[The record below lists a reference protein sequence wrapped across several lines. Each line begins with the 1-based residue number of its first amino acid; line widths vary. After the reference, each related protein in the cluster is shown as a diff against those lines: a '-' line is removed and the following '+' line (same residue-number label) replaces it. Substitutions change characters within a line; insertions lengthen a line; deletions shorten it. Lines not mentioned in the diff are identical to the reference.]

1 MTHVDV
7 DAELARIRRGRRNR
21 EAAANKSNG
30 SGDLRAKPAMSTWPV
45 MHDAAYHG
53 LAGEIVHTIEPHSE
67 GDPVGLLLQS
77 LADIGN
83 MIGRGPYYQVESD
96 RHHPNL
102 YVGLVGES
110 AKARK
115 GTSRRRIHAIMKI
128 ADERWQNDCV
138 KSGLSSGE
146 GLINEVRDA
155 VQKWDPGT
163 QAWETCDPGI
173 ADKRLMI
180 IEDEFAGAL
189 SVMERHGNTLSP
201 ILRKAWDGDR
211 LATLTKNSPIS
222 STGAHISIVAHITGD
237 ELKLRIPR
245 TDLANGF
252 ANRFLF
258 ALVKRSK
265 ELPFGGNLTDSEILH
280 LGTQLRRIVEAAKGI
295 GRVTF
300 TDDAGAEWVRVYSA
314 LSAGQSGLLG
324 AITARAEAQVIRL
337 ATLYALLDNSS
348 HIEVAHLKAG
358 LAIWEYCEASAAY
371 IFGDA
376 VGDPVADEIL
386 RALRQAGEAGMTRT
400 AIRDLF
406 GRNRSGDRIGA
417 ALALLMGK
425 GRAKGELKETGGR
438 PVEIWFATKDGC
450 HG

>member
-1 MTHVDV
+1 
-7 DAELARIRRGRRNR
+7 
-21 EAAANKSNG
+21 
-30 SGDLRAKPAMSTWPV
+30 MS
-45 MHDAAYHG
+45 
-53 LAGEIVHTIEPHSE
+53 
-67 GDPVGLLLQS
+67 
-77 LADIGN
+77 
-83 MIGRGPYYQVESD
+83 
-96 RHHPNL
+96 
-102 YVGLVGES
+102 
-110 AKARK
+110 
-115 GTSRRRIHAIMKI
+115 
-128 ADERWQNDCV
+128 
-138 KSGLSSGE
+138 
-146 GLINEVRDA
+146 
-155 VQKWDPGT
+155 
-163 QAWETCDPGI
+163 
-173 ADKRLMI
+173 
-180 IEDEFAGAL
+180 
-189 SVMERHGNTLSP
+189 
-201 ILRKAWDGDR
+201 
-211 LATLTKNSPIS
+211 
-222 STGAHISIVAHITGD
+222 
-237 ELKLRIPR
+237 
-245 TDLANGF
+245 ANG
-252 ANRFLF
+252 RF
-258 ALVKRSK
+258 
-265 ELPFGGNLTDSEILH
+265 H